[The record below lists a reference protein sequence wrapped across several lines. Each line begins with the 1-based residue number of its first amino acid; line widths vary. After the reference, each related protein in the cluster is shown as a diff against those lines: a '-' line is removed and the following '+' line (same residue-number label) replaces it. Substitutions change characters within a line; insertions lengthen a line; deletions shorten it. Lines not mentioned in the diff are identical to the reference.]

1 MSKITLADNAMSAVV
16 KMCEGNPGA
25 MTALVEVIKYGEQ
38 VDPNDFMGGLGKILA
53 LDTLEIYGTD
63 IYVLWNDICDRNTS
77 KMIAVLRANQLG
89 FISNQ
94 ILKEACHRQ
103 DRIGRDIIP
112 VEELYSKVIERL
124 PDFDLVNR

>member
-1 MSKITLADNAMSAVV
+1 MSKITLADNAMSAVI

-25 MTALVEVIKYGEQ
+25 MTALMEVVKYGEQ
-38 VDPNDFMGGLGKILA
+38 VDPNDFMGGLEKILA

-89 FISNQ
+89 FISGQ
-94 ILKEACHRQ
+94 ILKDACHRQ
-103 DRIGRDIIP
+103 DRSGRDIIP

>member
-25 MTALVEVIKYGEQ
+25 MTALVEVIKYGKQ